1 VINARERQELRAVVK
16 SQFKVLRGEV
26 EQRKAEL
33 AAEAAEQVRRRYA
46 TTDKQVDDLNW
57 KIEQIIDQANKD
69 IRDAVKG
76 AQNDSDA
83 GKWTWTGAVHAPRVT
98 YQREDRWAL
107 QNALTSGIDAQ
118 AKDALLRLQ
127 RQEADLLQQLALG
140 ALESDEAR
148 AFLRT
153 IPSVAELVPASR
165 LKEIEA
171 SFDQDHGGQR

>member
-1 VINARERQELRAVVK
+1 MITARERQELRAVVK

-33 AAEAAEQVRRRYA
+33 AAEAAEQVRCRYA

-57 KIEQIIDQANKD
+57 KIEQVIDQANKD
-69 IRDAVKG
+69 IRDAVKA

-83 GKWTWTGAVHAPRVT
+83 GKWTWTGAVHPPRVN

-118 AKDALLRLQ
+118 AKEALLRLQ

-153 IPSVAELVPASR
+153 IPSVGELVPASR

-171 SFDQDHGGQR
+171 SFDEDHGRRP